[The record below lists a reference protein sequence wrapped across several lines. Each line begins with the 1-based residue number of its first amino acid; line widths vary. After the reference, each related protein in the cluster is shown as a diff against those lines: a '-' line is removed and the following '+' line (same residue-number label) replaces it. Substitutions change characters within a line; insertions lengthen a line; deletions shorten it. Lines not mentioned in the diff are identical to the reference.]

1 MDRQQSTRI
10 YYSDANGFDITDSS
24 KFDKPAPT
32 DLQRD
37 GFTFTP
43 IELTLRNP
51 VSGKL
56 LGLVTINLET
66 NRVSEEECV
75 LD

>member
-1 MDRQQSTRI
+1 MRSATGI
-10 YYSDANGFDITDSS
+10 DIPDSS

-43 IELTLRNP
+43 IGLRLKNWA
-51 VSGKL
+51 SGKL
-56 LGLVTINLET
+56 WDLVTRNLET
-66 NRVSEEECV
+66 NPVYEEECV

>member
-1 MDRQQSTRI
+1 MSVG
-10 YYSDANGFDITDSS
+10 AGFTDSS
-24 KFDKPAPT
+24 KLDKPAPT

-37 GFTFTP
+37 GFNFTP
-43 IELTLRNP
+43 IGLRLRNP

-56 LGLVTINLET
+56 WGLVTRNLEI
-66 NRVSEEECV
+66 NPVSEEECV

>member
-1 MDRQQSTRI
+1 MKSATGI
-10 YYSDANGFDITDSS
+10 DITDSS

-43 IELTLRNP
+43 IGLRLKNRA
-51 VSGKL
+51 SGKL
-56 LGLVTINLET
+56 WGLVTRNLET
-66 NRVSEEECV
+66 NPVSEEECV

>member
-1 MDRQQSTRI
+1 MRSATRI
-10 YYSDANGFDITDSS
+10 DITDSY
-24 KFDKPAPT
+24 KFNKPAPT

-43 IELTLRNP
+43 IGLRLRKP

-56 LGLVTINLET
+56 LGLVTRNLET
-66 NRVSEEECV
+66 NPVSEEECV